1 MRGGSNK
8 KSVEQHLEN
17 GTYRPCNHGI
27 IQRDESEILGK
38 MKYEIWKMFTNIK
51 KELEKTDI
59 TKEPDK
65 YKNLHSLLMEQVKT
79 FNSLVKNPIGKEE
92 KKKEDKLDLNSFAP

>member
-1 MRGGSNK
+1 MRGISNK
-8 KSVEQHLEN
+8 KSLEQHLED
-17 GTYRPCNHGI
+17 GTYRQDRHGI
-27 IQRDESEILGK
+27 LQDDESEILQK
-38 MKYEIWKMFTNIK
+38 MKYEIWKMFKDIK

-79 FNSLVKNPIGKEE
+79 FNSLIKNPIGKEE
-92 KKKEDKLDLNSFAP
+92 KKNDDKLDLNSFAP

>member
-8 KSVEQHLEN
+8 KSIEQHLKD
-17 GTYRPCNHGI
+17 GTFRTTRHGI
-27 IQRDESEILGK
+27 LLEDESEILHK
-38 MKYEIWKMFTNIK
+38 MKYEIWKMFTQIK

-79 FNSLVKNPIGKEE
+79 FNSLVKNPVGKEE
-92 KKKEDKLDLNSFAP
+92 KKEDKFDFSSFAP

>member
-8 KSVEQHLEN
+8 KSPEEHLKN
-17 GTYRPCNHGI
+17 GTYRPNKHGI
-27 IQRDESEILGK
+27 IQEDESEILGK

-79 FNSLVKNPIGKEE
+79 FNTLVRNPLGKEE
-92 KKKEDKLDLNSFAP
+92 KKNEDKLDFNLFAP